1 MQLLGNERASLCEGK
16 GPSAKPEA
24 QAASDVIGGP
34 DAIAADW
41 VLVHAEPRKS
51 GGVRRQSTLGD
62 RFGCSSGCAASKVAQ
77 VLHATLFRYSRDTG
91 QILEPVMSRCGSS
104 CPR

>member
-34 DAIAADW
+34 DAIAAGW
-41 VLVHAEPRKS
+41 VLVHAERRKKW
-51 GGVRRQSTLGD
+51 GCGNRAVVQSD
-62 RFGCSSGCAASKVAQ
+62 AALEA
-77 VLHATLFRYSRDTG
+77 LHACKFCMQLCSRDTG
-91 QILEPVMSRCGSS
+91 RYL
-104 CPR
+104 

>member
-34 DAIAADW
+34 DAIAAGW
-41 VLVHAEPRKS
+41 VLVHAERRRSGAVAGNRALVSPMRPRS
-51 GGVRRQSTLGD
+51 
-62 RFGCSSGCAASKVAQ
+62 VACMQ
-77 VLHATLFRYSRDTG
+77 VLHATLLERYRE
-91 QILEPVMSRCGSS
+91 ILAATHGK
-104 CPR
+104 

>member
-34 DAIAADW
+34 DAIAAGW
-41 VLVHAEPRKS
+41 VLVHAERRKKWGNPRS
-51 GGVRRQSTLGD
+51 GAVR
-62 RFGCSSGCAASKVAQ
+62 CASKRCM
-77 VLHATLFRYSRDTG
+77 HA
-91 QILEPVMSRCGSS
+91 SS
-104 CPR
+104 AARMHRKRAGR